1 MTVITLEIERPL
13 YRGFFLARHQG
24 KIVMVKGPVMT
35 GETVEA
41 IIEEDRKDYFIA
53 SAIKIIDPSPERI
66 SPPCIY
72 FSVCGGC
79 HFQHI
84 PYDLQVKIKEEVLQD
99 CLQRIMKTDIALSE
113 SMINTNQWNYRLRG
127 QFKVSAEGIGLHKRS
142 TRDVVKTDRCLLM
155 SKEIN
160 NHIQRANDIV
170 RRLKIREFH
179 ITHGDCLIAMIIT
192 RKSALTDE
200 EAERLASDLMSGGLS
215 GLTILRGDLQPLIFG
230 KSFTTLDHLGLQYT
244 ISPQSFVQNNW
255 VLNQAV
261 ISFVRQKLKPRNGIK
276 ILDFYAGAG
285 NFSLPLAGD
294 AEVVAVEGNKHA
306 IQDGLRNL
314 EINSIRNYRFVRST
328 AEKYKTDDKYDTII
342 LDPPRPGLT
351 KRAMENVLSML
362 PERIVY
368 LSCNPTTF
376 ARDMKKLIG
385 TYDTESISMIDFFP
399 QTFHIEALA
408 FLHLR

>member
-1 MTVITLEIERPL
+1 MMVLTLKIERPL

-24 KIVMVKGPVMT
+24 KVVMVKGPVMT
-35 GETVEA
+35 GETVQA
-41 IIEEDRKDYFIA
+41 VIEEDRNDYFTA

-66 SPPCIY
+66 TPPCKY
-72 FSVCGGC
+72 FGVCGGC

-99 CLQRIMKTDIALSE
+99 SLQRIMKAEIVLSE
-113 SMINTNQWNYRLRG
+113 SMTNNNQWNYRLRG
-127 QFKVSAEGIGLHKRS
+127 QFKVSAEGIGLHRRG
-142 TRDVVKTDRCLLM
+142 TRDVVKTDTCLLM
-155 SKEIN
+155 SEEIN
-160 NHIQRANDIV
+160 KHIQRTNKIV
-170 RRLKIREFH
+170 RKLKIREFH

-200 EAERLASDLMSGGLS
+200 EAERLALDLMSEGLS
-215 GLTILRGDLQPLIFG
+215 GLTILRGDLQFG
-230 KSFTTLDHLGLQYT
+230 KSFITLDHLGLKYT
-244 ISPQSFVQNNW
+244 ISPQSFIQNNW

-261 ISFVRQKLKPRNGIK
+261 ISFVRKKLKPRNGMK
-276 ILDFYAGAG
+276 ILDLYAGAG
-285 NFSLPLAGD
+285 NFSLPLASD
-294 AEVVAVEGNKHA
+294 TDVVAVEGNKYA
-306 IQDGLRNL
+306 IQDGQRNL
-314 EINSIRNYRFVRST
+314 EINNLSNYRFIRST
-328 AEKYKTDDKYDTII
+328 AEKFRTDERFDAII

-351 KRAMENVLSML
+351 NRAMKNVLSML

-376 ARDMKKLIG
+376 ARDMKKLLG
-385 TYDTESISMIDFFP
+385 NYDMESIRLIDFFP